1 MCISFTLWFILGVLD
16 ITFAHH
22 LTFPIP
28 QYIIITPLSFYLLG
42 WSTLLETGSLACLF
56 FFWGGRGEGYRV
68 QKERNIENKINLQCW
83 PKLRRLKNNNISL
96 LLYYHVFIIIICI
109 SSDLGWGK
117 CVFTKATHL
126 YLVKNMCDPQ
136 NFTLPPTFCATWRLA
151 ED

>member
-1 MCISFTLWFILGVLD
+1 MVHSWGTG
-16 ITFAHH
+16 HH
-22 LTFPIP
+22 ICPPPNIP
-28 QYIIITPLSFYLLG
+28 YTTIHHYHT
-42 WSTLLETGSLACLF
+42 TLLLSVGMKHFTWNRFTSMF
-56 FFWGGRGEGYRV
+56 IFWEGGGFKV

-83 PKLRRLKNNNISL
+83 PKLRRLRNNNISL